1 MSNAAIVAPATSS
14 INTLDDHPHADPS
27 TALDARIAERA
38 AATYAEIH
46 SLALE
51 LCEHE
56 GYTFANAMH
65 AAALDLDVVL
75 AYGTTW
81 DRAAFYAGNDDALPF

>member
-1 MSNAAIVAPATSS
+1 MSNAAIVAPATPS
-14 INTLDDHPHADPS
+14 INTPTDP
-27 TALDARIAERA
+27 TTPLDARSAERA
-38 AATYAEIH
+38 AATYDELH

-81 DRAAFYAGNDDALPF
+81 DRAAFHAGNDDALPF